1 MSINVNDE
9 VVEMSRMG
17 KLVSKHM
24 VDSVKTSAHVQSFIE
39 VDVTK
44 VWDWR
49 NKVKSDFAKREG
61 EKLTLTPI
69 FMQAVAVSFKDLS
82 NDECLC

>member
-1 MSINVNDE
+1 
-9 VVEMSRMG
+9 MSRMG

-49 NKVKSDFAKREG
+49 NKVKSDFEKREG

-69 FMQAVAVSFKDLS
+69 FMQAVRSFKNLS
-82 NDECLC
+82 TNECFC